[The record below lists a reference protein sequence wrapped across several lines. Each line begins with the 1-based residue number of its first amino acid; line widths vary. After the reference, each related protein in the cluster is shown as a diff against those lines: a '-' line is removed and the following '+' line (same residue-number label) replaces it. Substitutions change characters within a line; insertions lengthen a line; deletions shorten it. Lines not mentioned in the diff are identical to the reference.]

1 MDPQE
6 KLEAMFCPRLDS
18 ALVASIYNDTGDFKT
33 SISILSTLAASTPNG
48 LDTRGSSSSA
58 GQLPDTTTTTKNNQ
72 PSVFA
77 KKNKKTLE
85 SNNNNNNNSNKN
97 ILIWSE
103 QVANSNTTASSSSR
117 SGGYKQGLV
126 TNSSSFQ
133 QPSSPTTRSDVV
145 LPAGSGAQTAAPLQK
160 KTFRAARN
168 LTYLKKNGLVDEPE
182 QELETLSPPE
192 DSDDGEVYEDAVVE
206 QLHPEDD
213 EEDHYTVQILKTG
226 QKPQTEKKA
235 KKNRGRKQA
244 AKANSTSS
252 ALPPTT
258 FQSGKWSRGTFNI
271 GVSDQ
276 LAGLHISG
284 QQSAEEDEDEFE
296 SCEDDEDDTQE
307 PTDDGTLIKSEE
319 LEFLKSCFPDREHSD
334 EYLAEVLNDSHRDL
348 EKAVEM
354 ILSQMFLDNEQVD
367 TSSNG
372 SGSHYSSGSQAITST
387 SSTVSS
393 LDDAFFRGTQKSKK
407 KKRSEGHESAWGAN
421 RHLQSVWDGPT
432 DALSKTINGQD
443 ELLIPESNEWTTFE
457 HQISMLMNIFHTVPR
472 ATIVSEYHTNSANLF
487 KTVDSL
493 EKRLK
498 DEDHYGSGPGLARQ
512 SQFDMSLAQL
522 IEMFPDH
529 TTVGLKKILIY
540 NGSNI
545 QDAMNAVL
553 AADIAREEQSKNQQH
568 APSPWTSVSSSSCSS
583 SKRST
588 VIPVQ
593 ASISFADKN
602 HVPNPTS
609 NGNRLKS
616 LPSTSNPF
624 PGGPRPFPNT
634 LLDSANAELYNDD
647 DDPVWCRQRAH
658 EVLGQRNELFRKAAQ
673 AYQAAKGKG
682 GGMSGIAAYYADE
695 GKKLDAE
702 GKRWHMRAARAVVQ
716 HHRLENNNPNLVD
729 LHGLTVSEAQTV
741 VKEA

>member
-33 SISILSTLAASTPNG
+33 SISILSTLAASTPSG

-58 GQLPDTTTTTKNNQ
+58 GQLTDTTTNNNQ
-72 PSVFA
+72 PSTFA
-77 KKNKKTLE
+77 EKNKKTSE
-85 SNNNNNNNSNKN
+85 SNINNNSSNSNKKN

-103 QVANSNTTASSSSR
+103 QVANSNTTASSSSPR

-126 TNSSSFQ
+126 TNNSSFQ
-133 QPSSPTTRSDVV
+133 QPNSPATRSDVV
-145 LPAGSGAQTAAPLQK
+145 PPAGSGASTAASSQK

-168 LTYLKKNGLVDEPE
+168 LTYLKKHGLVDEPE
-182 QELETLSPPE
+182 QELEISSSAE

-206 QLHPEDD
+206 QLHPEEE
-213 EEDHYTVQILKTG
+213 EEDHYTIHSLKTE
-226 QKPQTEKKA
+226 QKSQTEKKA
-235 KKNRGRKQA
+235 KRNRNRKQA
-244 AKANSTSS
+244 AAKVNSTSS
-252 ALPPTT
+252 APPPTT
-258 FQSGKWSRGTFNI
+258 SQSGKWSRGISNI
-271 GVSDQ
+271 EVSDQ

-296 SCEDDEDDTQE
+296 SCEDDDDDDTQE
-307 PTDDGTLIKSEE
+307 PTDDRTLIKSEE

-354 ILSQMFLDNEQVD
+354 ILSQMFLDNEQVE
-367 TSSNG
+367 TSSN
-372 SGSHYSSGSQAITST
+372 GSHYSSGSQATNSTST
-387 SSTVSS
+387 TVSS
-393 LDDAFFRGTQKSKK
+393 LDDAFFRGAQKSKKK

-421 RHLQSVWDGPT
+421 RHLQSAWDGPT

-443 ELLIPESNEWTTFE
+443 ELLIPESNEWATFE
-457 HQISMLMNIFHTVPR
+457 HQISTLMNIFHTVSR
-472 ATIVSEYHTNSANLF
+472 ATIVSEYHANSANLF

-522 IEMFPDH
+522 VEMFPDH
-529 TTVGLKKILIY
+529 TTAGLKKILIY
-540 NGSNI
+540 NGGNI

-553 AADIAREEQSKNQQH
+553 AADIARGEQSSKSQQH
-568 APSPWTSVSSSSCSS
+568 APSPWTSSSS
-583 SKRST
+583 SKRGT

-634 LLDSANAELYNDD
+634 LLDSANTELYNDD

-658 EVLGQRNELFRKAAQ
+658 EVLEQRNELFRKAAQ

-695 GKKLDAE
+695 GKN
-702 GKRWHMRAARAVVQ
+702 
-716 HHRLENNNPNLVD
+716 LENNNPNLVD

>member
-1 MDPQE
+1 MNPQE

-33 SISILSTLAASTPNG
+33 SISILSTLAASTPSG
-48 LDTRGSSSSA
+48 IDTSVSSTSA
-58 GQLPDTTTTTKNNQ
+58 GQLSDTIANNNQ
-72 PSVFA
+72 PSPYA
-77 KKNKKTLE
+77 KKNKKASE
-85 SNNNNNNNSNKN
+85 SNNNHNSSNSNKN

-126 TNSSSFQ
+126 TNNSSFQ
-133 QPSSPTTRSDVV
+133 QPNSPATRSGAVQ
-145 LPAGSGAQTAAPLQK
+145 PAGSGASTAAPSQ

-168 LTYLKKNGLVDEPE
+168 LTYLKKHDLVDEPE
-182 QELETLSPPE
+182 QEPELETSSPAE
-192 DSDDGEVYEDAVVE
+192 DSDDGEVYEDAVAE
-206 QLHPEDD
+206 QLYP
-213 EEDHYTVQILKTG
+213 EEDYYSIQTPQTQ

-235 KKNRGRKQA
+235 KRNRNRKQA
-244 AKANSTSS
+244 VKADSASPAPLSTAS
-252 ALPPTT
+252 
-258 FQSGKWSRGTFNI
+258 QSGKWSKGI
-271 GVSDQ
+271 SDVQVSDQ

-284 QQSAEEDEDEFE
+284 QQSTEEDEDEFE
-296 SCEDDEDDTQE
+296 SCEDDTQDT
-307 PTDDGTLIKSEE
+307 TSDRTFIKSEE

-334 EYLAEVLNDSHRDL
+334 EYLAEVLNDSKRDL
-348 EKAVEM
+348 ERAVEI
-354 ILSQMFLDNEQVD
+354 ILSQMFLDNEQVE

-372 SGSHYSSGSQAITST
+372 SGSHYSSGSQATNSTST
-387 SSTVSS
+387 TGS
-393 LDDAFFRGTQKSKK
+393 LDDTFFMGTQKSKK
-407 KKRSEGHESAWGAN
+407 KRRSGGHESAWGAN
-421 RHLQSVWDGPT
+421 QHLRSAWDGPT

-443 ELLIPESNEWTTFE
+443 EFFIPESNEWTTFE
-457 HQISMLMNIFHTVPR
+457 HQISILMNIFHTVPR
-472 ATIVSEYHTNSANLF
+472 ATIVSEYHANAAHLF

-512 SQFDMSLAQL
+512 SQFDMNLAQL
-522 IEMFPDH
+522 VEMFPDH
-529 TTVGLKKILIY
+529 TAAGLKTMLIY
-540 NGSNI
+540 NGGDI

-553 AADIAREEQSKNQQH
+553 AADIARGEQSKNQSH
-568 APSPWTSVSSSSCSS
+568 ASSPWTSSSSS
-583 SKRST
+583 SKRGT

-602 HVPNPTS
+602 QVPNPSS

-624 PGGPRPFPNT
+624 PGGPRAFPNT
-634 LLDSANAELYNDD
+634 LLDSANSELYNND

-658 EVLGQRNELFRKAAQ
+658 EVLEQRNELFRKAAQ

-695 GKKLDAE
+695 GKKLDAQ

-716 HHRLENNNPNLVD
+716 HHRHENNDPNLVD
-729 LHGLTVSEAQTV
+729 LHGLTVVEAQTV
-741 VKEA
+741 